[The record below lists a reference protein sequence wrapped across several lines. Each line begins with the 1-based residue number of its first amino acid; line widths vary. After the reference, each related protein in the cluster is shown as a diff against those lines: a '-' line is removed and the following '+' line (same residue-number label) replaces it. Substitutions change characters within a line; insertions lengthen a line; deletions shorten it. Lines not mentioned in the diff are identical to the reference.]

1 MKDGFDFEDELAES
15 IAQII
20 DEETSSAENLYK
32 GKINRTSDTTEL
44 PEEDLD
50 IEEDDD
56 DEDDDERKDNSS
68 RDCGWSCSIF
78 YQDSI
83 E

>member
-32 GKINRTSDTTEL
+32 DKLNRISDTTEL
-44 PEEDLD
+44 PDEDLAVEYD
-50 IEEDDD
+50 EDDEEDDN
-56 DEDDDERKDNSS
+56 KDNSS
-68 RDCGWSCSIF
+68 RNKLIIIIVSV
-78 YQDSI
+78 
-83 E
+83 